1 MKSKK
6 GSFEGYSF
14 LVWMKKNKDNLK
26 LLAAGV
32 IGLVVSSFGDT
43 AFIQFLFG
51 GAGAV
56 GTKLIMDT
64 IDFFTS
70 EVKI

>member
-6 GSFEGYSF
+6 SSFEGYNF
-14 LVWMKKNKDNLK
+14 KIWMKKNKDNLK
-26 LLAAGV
+26 LLAAGL
-32 IGLVVSSFGDT
+32 IGLIVSSFGDT
-43 AFIQFLFG
+43 AFVQFLFG

-56 GTKLIMDT
+56 GTKLIMDS